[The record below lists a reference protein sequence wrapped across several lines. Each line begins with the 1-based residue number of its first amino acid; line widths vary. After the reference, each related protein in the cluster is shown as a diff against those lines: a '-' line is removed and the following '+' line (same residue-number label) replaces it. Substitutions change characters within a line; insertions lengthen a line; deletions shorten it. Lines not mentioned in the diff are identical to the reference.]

1 MAVSLGAE
9 LCGAKLR
16 NPTVLASGIVG
27 VTGALLVRVAKE
39 GGAGAVTSKSCSL
52 EPRLGHP
59 NPIILD
65 FPEGMIN
72 AVGLS
77 NPGADDEV
85 DEIKEA
91 VANAG
96 VPVIASIFADTA
108 AKFGM
113 VAEKISK
120 ANPSMIEVNISCP
133 NVESEFGKP
142 FASDPKAAAQAT
154 EAVKNVTKIPVIVK
168 LSPNVANIK
177 QIAQAVV
184 EAGADAICAINTV
197 GPGMIIDIESA
208 RPVLSNKTGGV
219 SGPAIKPVAVRCI
232 YDVFQAVK
240 VPIIGTGGVS
250 NGRDAIELM
259 MAGASAV
266 GIGTA
271 VYSRGMKVFG
281 EVAKEMEEWLGAN
294 GYSSAKEI
302 VGAAQK

>member
-1 MAVSLGAE
+1 MAISLDAE

-52 EPRLGHP
+52 EPRTGHP

-85 DEIKEA
+85 DEIREA

-108 AKFGM
+108 AKFGL

-120 ANPSMIEVNISCP
+120 ANPSLIEVNISCP

-142 FASDPKAAAQAT
+142 FASDTKAAAQAT
-154 EAVKNVTKIPVIVK
+154 EAVRNATKIPVIVK

-197 GPGMIIDIESA
+197 GPGMVIDIESA

-250 NGRDAIELM
+250 SGRDALEMI
-259 MAGASAV
+259 MAGATAVGVGSAV
-266 GIGTA
+266 GWQGFKAFRKI
-271 VYSRGMKVFG
+271 SS
-281 EVAKEMEEWLGAN
+281 EMEEWMQKN
-294 GYSSAKEI
+294 SVNSVKEI
-302 VGAAQK
+302 IGAAHD